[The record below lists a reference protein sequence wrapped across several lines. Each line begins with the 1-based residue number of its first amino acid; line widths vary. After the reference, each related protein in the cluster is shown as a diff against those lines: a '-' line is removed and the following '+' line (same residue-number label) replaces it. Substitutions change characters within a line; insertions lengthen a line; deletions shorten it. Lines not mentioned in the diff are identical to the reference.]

1 MDIGSILIGLALAIA
16 VAAYIIRP
24 LVVGGGEKVTE
35 IDHRLSEL
43 QAERDRV
50 LSRIQELDMDF
61 AMGKVLEQDYRGQRD
76 ELMLYGAEV
85 LKELD
90 AMVGLEASPVEPV
103 SVEDEIESAVA
114 RIRRAGGSQGS
125 GFCPA
130 CGEAVLIGDRFCTHC
145 GTSLKTGEAST

>member
-16 VAAYIIRP
+16 VAAYVFRP
-24 LVVGGGEKVTE
+24 LFVGGGERVTE

-61 AMGKVLEQDYRGQRD
+61 AMGKLLEQDYRGQRD
-76 ELMLYGAEV
+76 ELMLKGAEV

-103 SVEDEIESAVA
+103 SVEEDIESAVA
-114 RIRRAGGSQGS
+114 RIRGKGGSES
-125 GFCPA
+125 IGFCPS
-130 CGEAVLIGDRFCTHC
+130 CGEAVQIGDRFCTHC
-145 GTSLKTGEAST
+145 GTALKTEEAST